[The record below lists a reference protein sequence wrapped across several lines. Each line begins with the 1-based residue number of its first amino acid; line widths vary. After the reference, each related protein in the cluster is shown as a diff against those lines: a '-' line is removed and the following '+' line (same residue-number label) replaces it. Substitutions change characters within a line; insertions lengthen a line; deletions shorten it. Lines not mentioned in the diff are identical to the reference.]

1 MRIRLQRLIKILI
14 VIFLIG
20 SVVLLTSVFRDLDGS
35 YERFKLSHLYN
46 SKYLP
51 EQRVN
56 VSNRYEHVTIAA
68 PVTTINRITIDS
80 TVRVHGDC
88 PSVINLPTLNIKDTW
103 QAADDKKQVYVFSAY
118 LEGSKIR
125 IIGAKTATSPPLFC
139 QHYYRFN
146 QSNASI
152 EIVAA
157 SALAIPEGHGRR

>member
-1 MRIRLQRLIKILI
+1 M
-14 VIFLIG
+14 
-20 SVVLLTSVFRDLDGS
+20 
-35 YERFKLSHLYN
+35 
-46 SKYLP
+46 

-56 VSNRYEHVTIAA
+56 VSNRYEHVTIAV

-80 TVRVHGDC
+80 TVTVHSEC
-88 PSVINLPTLNIKDTW
+88 PSVIILPTLNTKDTW

-125 IIGAKTATSPPLFC
+125 IIGAKTSTSPPLLC
-139 QHYYRFN
+139 QLYYRLN
-146 QSNASI
+146 QSNASM